1 MAIEVIVPIQMR
13 FGDIDSYSHVNNIA
27 QQSYFDV
34 GKSAFF
40 EKLWQEVGE
49 AERRDVMIVSV
60 QTDFVAQI
68 RYGDKIEVVTSVK
81 SIGNKSLT
89 LRQEILREGVLCS
102 RSRAVMV
109 CYDRERGEATEVPD
123 SWRKVVECK

>member
-1 MAIEVIVPIQMR
+1 MALIVTTPIQMR
-13 FGDIDSYSHVNNIA
+13 FEDIDSYSHVNNIA
-27 QQSYFDV
+27 QQAYFDV

-40 EKLWQEVGE
+40 ERLWQEVGQ

-68 RYGDKIEVVTSVK
+68 RYGDKIEVATSIS
-81 SIGNKSLT
+81 SIGGKSLT
-89 LRQEILREGVLCS
+89 LAQELLREGEICS

-109 CYDRERGEATEVPD
+109 CYDRELGEAIEVPD
-123 SWRKVVECK
+123 SWRRAVEE

>member
-1 MAIEVIVPIQMR
+1 MALVVTTPIQMR
-13 FGDIDSYSHVNNIA
+13 FEDIDSYSHVNNIA
-27 QQSYFDV
+27 QQAYFDV

-40 EKLWQEVGE
+40 ERLWQEVGQ

-109 CYDRERGEATEVPD
+109 CYDREQGQAVEVPA
-123 SWRKVVECK
+123 SWREVVE

>member
-1 MAIEVIVPIQMR
+1 MR
-13 FGDIDSYSHVNNIA
+13 FEDIDSYSHVNNIA
-27 QQSYFDV
+27 QQAYFDV

-40 EKLWQEVGE
+40 ERLWQEVGQT
-49 AERRDVMIVSV
+49 ERRDVMIVSV

-109 CYDRERGEATEVPD
+109 CYDREQAQAVEVPA
-123 SWRKVVECK
+123 SWRKVVE

>member
-1 MAIEVIVPIQMR
+1 MR
-13 FGDIDSYSHVNNIA
+13 FEDIDSYSHVNNIA
-27 QQSYFDV
+27 QQAYFDV

-40 EKLWQEVGE
+40 ERLWQEVGQ

-109 CYDRERGEATEVPD
+109 CYDRGQGQAVEVPA
-123 SWRKVVECK
+123 SWREVVE

>member
-1 MAIEVIVPIQMR
+1 MTLVVTTPIQMR
-13 FGDIDSYSHVNNIA
+13 FEDIDSYSHVNNIA
-27 QQSYFDV
+27 QQAYFDV

-40 EKLWQEVGE
+40 ERLWQEVGQT
-49 AERRDVMIVSV
+49 ERRDVMIVSV

-109 CYDRERGEATEVPD
+109 CYDREQAQSVEVPA
-123 SWRKVVECK
+123 SWREVVE

>member
-1 MAIEVIVPIQMR
+1 MALIVTTPIQMR
-13 FGDIDSYSHVNNIA
+13 FEDIDSYSHVNNIA
-27 QQSYFDV
+27 QQAYFDV
-34 GKSAFF
+34 GKSVFF
-40 EKLWQEVGE
+40 EQLWQEVGE
-49 AERRDVMIVSV
+49 TERRDVMIVSV

-68 RYGDKIEVVTSVK
+68 RYGDKIEVVTLVK
-81 SIGNKSLT
+81 SIGTKSLT

-123 SWRKVVECK
+123 SWRMAVECK

>member
-1 MAIEVIVPIQMR
+1 MALVVTTPIQMR
-13 FGDIDSYSHVNNIA
+13 FEDIDSYSHVNNIA
-27 QQSYFDV
+27 QQAYFDV

-40 EKLWQEVGE
+40 ERLWQEVGQ

-89 LRQEILREGVLCS
+89 LRQEILRDGVLCS
-102 RSRAVMV
+102 RSCAVMV
-109 CYDRERGEATEVPD
+109 CYDREQGQAVEVPA
-123 SWRKVVECK
+123 SWREVVE